1 MDFSRWRNLIIDMDG
16 VLWEGQT
23 PLPGLLPFF
32 AALRST
38 RRAFVL
44 ATNNAGLTIDQ
55 YVARLGKHGVE
66 VSSAEVMNSAEA
78 TADWL
83 MARAPGARLNVIGG
97 LGLLDALTRRGFHI
111 VDSGVDFV
119 VVGKDYGL
127 TWQKLDAAVLEIG
140 TGAQLVGTNP
150 DVTYPIENG
159 LGIGNGAILAALT
172 AATGVSPIIIGKPEP
187 IMYQQALARM
197 QCTAASTLAV
207 GDRLDTDILGAQRA
221 GIASVLLLTGIAT
234 AAQLAASDLQ
244 PDAVLPGLPALTAAL
259 LAAPG

>member
-1 MDFSRWRNLIIDMDG
+1 MDCSRWRNLIIDMDG

-55 YVARLGKHGVE
+55 YVARLGKHGVV
-66 VSSAEVMNSAEA
+66 VSSTEVMNSAEA

-97 LGLLDALTRRGFHI
+97 PGLVDALTRRGFQFA
-111 VDSGVDFV
+111 DSGVDFV

-127 TWQKLDAAVLEIG
+127 TWQKLDAAVLAIG
-140 TGAQLVGTNP
+140 AGAQLVGTNP

-172 AATGVSPIIIGKPEP
+172 AATGVAPIIIGKPEP

-197 QCTAASTLAV
+197 QCTAANTLAV

-234 AAQLAASDLQ
+234 AAQVAASDLQ
-244 PDAVLPGLPALTAAL
+244 PDAVLPGLPALTEAL

>member
-32 AALRST
+32 AAVRST
-38 RRAFVL
+38 GRAFVL

-55 YVARLGKHGVE
+55 YVARLGKLGVA
-66 VSSAEVMNSAEA
+66 VSAAEVLNSAEA

-83 MARAPGARLNVIGG
+83 MERAPGARLYVIGG
-97 LGLLDALTRRGFHI
+97 PGLLDALTRRDFQL
-111 VDSGVDFV
+111 VDSDVDYV

-127 TWQKLDAAVLEIG
+127 TWHKLDAAVLAIG
-140 TGAQLVGTNP
+140 SGAQLVGTNP

-172 AATGVSPIIIGKPEP
+172 AATGAVPIIIGKPEP
-187 IMYQQALARM
+187 IMYRQALARM

-207 GDRLDTDILGAQRA
+207 GDRLDTDILGAERA
-221 GIASVLLLTGIAT
+221 GIASVLLLSGIAT
-234 AAQLAASDLQ
+234 AEQAAGSSVQPTVVLQ
-244 PDAVLPGLPALTAAL
+244 GLPELTAAL

>member
-1 MDFSRWRNLIIDMDG
+1 MACCGKARRRCRA
-16 VLWEGQT
+16 
-23 PLPGLLPFF
+23 LLPFF

-83 MARAPGARLNVIGG
+83 MARAPSARLNVIGG
-97 LGLLDALTRRGFHI
+97 PGLLDALTRRGFHI

-127 TWQKLDAAVLEIG
+127 TWQKLDAAVLAIG

-172 AATGVSPIIIGKPEP
+172 AATGVSPIIIGKPERLCINKRWRACNARRQARWRLATGWIP
-187 IMYQQALARM
+187 TFWARNALASRV
-197 QCTAASTLAV
+197 CCC
-207 GDRLDTDILGAQRA
+207 
-221 GIASVLLLTGIAT
+221 
-234 AAQLAASDLQ
+234 
-244 PDAVLPGLPALTAAL
+244 
-259 LAAPG
+259 